1 MINEYVSLVLILV
14 ATIGIPFYLISK
26 FGDDRNRRRRE
37 LVSDSLI
44 EEIRTKKNVAVEL
57 TREQL
62 KFFDGIIIDI
72 ILISL
77 KGVIYNTT
85 SAPEFYG
92 EDGGYHVYAGKE
104 SGRAL
109 GKMTLGKPQ
118 HDEDLENPWVDD
130 LTPEQNKVLDDW
142 IKLFKRKYPVV
153 GSMKKNVV
161 SLSSTS
167 SKKNN

>member
-1 MINEYVSLVLILV
+1 MNEYAILGLALV
-14 ATIGIPFYLISK
+14 AMIGVPYYFISR
-26 FGDDRNRRRRE
+26 FGNGLDRRRRE
-37 LVSDSLI
+37 LVPDATI
-44 EEIRTKKNVAVEL
+44 DEIRMKHPVAL

-62 KFFDGIIIDI
+62 KFFDGKTIDI

-92 EDGGYHVYAGKE
+92 EEGGYHVYAGME

-118 HDEDLENPWVDD
+118 HDDDLENPWVND
-130 LTPEQNKVLDDW
+130 LTPEQDKVLDDW

-153 GSMKKNVV
+153 GSIKRVEEKDKK
-161 SLSSTS
+161 SD
-167 SKKNN
+167 

>member
-1 MINEYVSLVLILV
+1 MNEYAILCVALV
-14 ATIGIPFYLISK
+14 AMIGVPYYFISR
-26 FGDDRNRRRRE
+26 FGNDLDRRRRE
-37 LVSDSLI
+37 LVSDATI
-44 EEIRTKKNVAVEL
+44 DEIREKKSVAL

-62 KFFDGIIIDI
+62 KFFDGKTIDI

-92 EDGGYHVYAGKE
+92 EEGGYHVYAGME

-118 HDEDLENPWVDD
+118 HDDDLENPWIND
-130 LTPEQNKVLDDW
+130 LTPEQDKVLDDW

-153 GSMKKNVV
+153 GSIKRVEEKDKKIE
-161 SLSSTS
+161 
-167 SKKNN
+167 

>member
-1 MINEYVSLVLILV
+1 MNEYAALGLVLA
-14 ATIGIPFYLISK
+14 ATIGIPYYFITHK

-37 LVSDSLI
+37 LVPDSTI
-44 EEIRTKKNVAVEL
+44 EEIRNETSVEL
-57 TREQL
+57 TRAQL
-62 KFFDGIIIDI
+62 NFFDGKTIDI

-92 EDGGYHVYAGKE
+92 EEGGYHVYAGKE

-118 HDEDLENPWVDD
+118 HDDDLENPWVDD
-130 LTPEQNKVLDDW
+130 LTPEQEKVLDDW
-142 IKLFKRKYPVV
+142 IKLFKRTC
-153 GSMKKNVV
+153 G
-161 SLSSTS
+161 
-167 SKKNN
+167 